1 MKKTSRWLWATDK
14 EGIDLEKENAKER
27 KAAIKREKEREEE
40 LKRKDAEEDEK
51 LERRIS
57 IGRFASQQEVEKV
70 VKETTTKHKV
80 LLNCYIYYLKTFRK
94 SGKPMDLALSYKWYC
109 DNTLD
114 VILHEDD
121 EEDLPF

>member
-1 MKKTSRWLWATDK
+1 MKKTL
-14 EGIDLEKENAKER
+14 DLEKENAKER

-70 VKETTTKHKV
+70 VKETTIKHKV
-80 LLNCYIYYLKTFRK
+80 LLDCYIYYLKTFRK
-94 SGKPMDLALSYKWYC
+94 SGKPMDLASSYKRYC
-109 DNTLD
+109 DNVLGT
-114 VILHEDD
+114 ILHEDD